1 MIPMLNFKLQS
12 VTTTEIILIKKRT
25 LNGEQLKFNLSRRC
39 RKSDGKGNEYIG
51 ECSAELLL
59 VDEENIE
66 RDDRTFYVKVALN
79 GTFICNES
87 QEDITDEAL
96 HSSTMLELLPH
107 VRACLASTMTNAG
120 LTPYIIPNSII
131 PEFS

>member
-12 VTTTEIILIKKRT
+12 VTTTEIILINKRT

-59 VDEENIE
+59 V
-66 RDDRTFYVKVALN
+66 DDRTFYVKVALN